1 MIEGRVN
8 SNNEATVFLDI
19 RDPTGSVRAIEAV
32 IDTGFT
38 EYLTLP
44 QALISLLRMPYADRR
59 VLILADGSPRAYDV
73 YHARLDWDG
82 ELEIVPAYAIDAKPL
97 VGLRLLEGYSLHMD
111 IINGGTVVI
120 EPITRA

>member
-8 SNNEATVFLDI
+8 SDNEAKVFLDI

-44 QALISLLRMPYADRR
+44 QALISLFRMPYADRR
-59 VLILADGSPRAYDV
+59 VLILADGNWRAFDV
-73 YHARLDWDG
+73 YHAPLVWDG
-82 ELEIVPAYAIDAKPL
+82 ELKVVPAYAANAKPL
-97 VGLRLLEGYSLHMD
+97 VGMRLLEGYSLHMD
-111 IINGGTVVI
+111 IIDGGSVI
-120 EPITRA
+120 IESLARV